1 LHNAYIFQAFAKIY
15 VGCFV
20 TTTLERRVRMSVQQS
35 LKPKTTISC
44 SQNQSEKLSIVNGS
58 AGNIVFEK
66 IKYAF
71 NKNNGFQT
79 LCKVVKI

>member
-15 VGCFV
+15 VGRF
-20 TTTLERRVRMSVQQS
+20 ERRVRMSVQQS

>member
-1 LHNAYIFQAFAKIY
+1 
-15 VGCFV
+15 
-20 TTTLERRVRMSVQQS
+20 MSVQQS

-71 NKNNGFQT
+71 NKNNGF
-79 LCKVVKI
+79 